1 MASRCRLLLP
11 SGIALLLTAAGC
23 VSSDPLGAERKEG
36 DLEALASGAPRQ
48 WSAAASVS
56 SSSAT
61 GWLRDFDD
69 ASLQRLVGLALERN
83 HDLKA
88 TAARVTQARAQA
100 KAAGADLWPQVG
112 ADFGGRRNQS
122 ASGQRFVGSGV
133 RSNRF
138 ELGVDISW
146 ELDLWGRLR
155 DQRGAAVAGAE
166 AATEDLHAAQ
176 LSLAATT
183 VKSAITLAEA
193 HAQIQLSEE
202 NIATRRINL
211 GVLEKQLDRGIDTEQ
226 VALDVSLARADLARA
241 EATLASQKRVED
253 EARRSL
259 ELLLGAYP
267 AGQEPGLVRL
277 PGMRKEVPSG
287 LPSEMLLRR
296 PDLRAMERRLE
307 SALRSESSAKKAFLP
322 SFSLT
327 GTGGLSSDELSLLLQ
342 REAVVWSLAG
352 SVAQQVFQGGRLRAG
367 VEEARAKYD
376 EILSTYS
383 GQALQ
388 AFKEVE
394 GALAAEKHL
403 KEQER
408 ALTTAAA
415 EAGRAVELAISRYS
429 RGLSDALTV
438 LDSRQRAFDARSALL
453 AVQAQRL
460 RNRADLHLALG
471 GAF

>member
-1 MASRCRLLLP
+1 MASCRFLLP
-11 SGIALLLTAAGC
+11 SGFTLLLVAAGC
-23 VSSDPLGAERKEG
+23 VSSDPLGSDRKAE
-36 DLEALASGAPRQ
+36 DLEGVKYGAPRQ

-56 SSSAT
+56 QSSAI
-61 GWLRDFDD
+61 GWLKDFDD
-69 ASLQRLVGLALERN
+69 PDLQRLVRLALERN

-88 TAARVTQARAQA
+88 AAARVTQARAQA

-112 ADFGGRRNQS
+112 VDFGGRRNQS

-138 ELGVDISW
+138 ELGTDISW

-166 AATEDLHAAQ
+166 AAEEDLYAAQ

-193 HAQIQLSEE
+193 RAQIQLSEE

-241 EATLASQKRVED
+241 EATLASRKREAD

-267 AGQEPGLVRL
+267 AGKERGVADL
-277 PGMRKEVPSG
+277 PGMRKNVPAG

-307 SALRSESSAKKAFLP
+307 SALRSESVAKKAFLP

-327 GTGGLSSDELSLLLQ
+327 GSGGLSSDELSLLLQ

-352 SVAQQVFQGGRLRAG
+352 SVAQQVFQGGRLRANA
-367 VEEARAKYD
+367 EEARAKYD

-394 GALAAEKHL
+394 GALAAEIYL
-403 KEQER
+403 KEQEA

-415 EAGRAVELAISRYS
+415 EAERAVELAIGRYS

-453 AVQAQRL
+453 AVQALRL

-471 GAF
+471 GSF

>member
-1 MASRCRLLLP
+1 MAPRRLLLP
-11 SGIALLLTAAGC
+11 LGLIWLLAAAGC
-23 VSSDPLGAERKEG
+23 VSPDPLGSDRKEG
-36 DLEALASGAPRQ
+36 DLEVLKSGAPRQ
-48 WSAAASVS
+48 WTAAASLS
-56 SSSAT
+56 SASAT
-61 GWLRDFDD
+61 GWLKDYDD
-69 ASLQRLVGLALERN
+69 PYLQRLVHLALERN

-88 TAARVTQARAQA
+88 AAARVTQARAQA

-112 ADFGGRRNQS
+112 VDFGGRRNQS

-138 ELGVDISW
+138 ELGTDISW

-166 AATEDLHAAQ
+166 AAAEDLYAAQ

-193 HAQIQLSEE
+193 RAQIHLSEE
-202 NIATRRINL
+202 NISTRRINL

-241 EATLASQKRVED
+241 EATLASQKREAD

-267 AGQEPGLVRL
+267 AGRERGVADL
-277 PGMRKEVPSG
+277 PGMRKSVPAG

-307 SALRSESSAKKAFLP
+307 AALRTESASKKAFLP

-352 SVAQQVFQGGRLRAG
+352 SVAQQVFQGGRLRASA
-367 VEEARAKYD
+367 EEARARYD

-394 GALAAEKHL
+394 GALAAEIHL
-403 KEQER
+403 KEQEA

-453 AVQAQRL
+453 AVQALRL

>member
-1 MASRCRLLLP
+1 MASCRLLLP
-11 SGIALLLTAAGC
+11 SGFTLLLALAGC
-23 VSSDPLGAERKEG
+23 VSSDPLGSERKAG
-36 DLEALASGAPRQ
+36 DLEVVKSGAPHQ
-48 WSAAASVS
+48 WTTAASVS

-61 GWLRDFDD
+61 GWLKDFDD
-69 ASLQRLVGLALERN
+69 PGLQRLVRLALERN

-88 TAARVTQARAQA
+88 AAARVTQARAQA

-112 ADFGGRRNQS
+112 VDFGGRRNQS

-138 ELGVDISW
+138 ELGTDISW

-155 DQRGAAVAGAE
+155 DQRGAAVAGAG
-166 AATEDLHAAQ
+166 AAAEDLYAAQ

-193 HAQIQLSEE
+193 RAQIQLSED
-202 NIATRRINL
+202 NISTRRINL

-241 EATLASQKRVED
+241 EASLASRKREAD

-267 AGQEPGLVRL
+267 AGKEPGVADL
-277 PGMRKEVPSG
+277 PGMRKSVPAG

-307 SALRSESSAKKAFLP
+307 SALRTESASRKAFLP

-327 GTGGLSSDELSLLLQ
+327 GSGGLSSDELSLLLQ

-352 SVAQQVFQGGRLRAG
+352 SVAQQVFQGGRLRANA
-367 VEEARAKYD
+367 EEARAKYD

-394 GALAAEKHL
+394 GALAAEIYL
-403 KEQER
+403 KEQEV
-408 ALTTAAA
+408 ALTAAAA
-415 EAGRAVELAISRYS
+415 EAGRAVDLAISRYS

-453 AVQAQRL
+453 AVQALRL

-471 GAF
+471 GSF

>member
-1 MASRCRLLLP
+1 MAPRRLLLL
-11 SGIALLLTAAGC
+11 SAFTLLLAAAGC
-23 VSSDPLGAERKEG
+23 VSSDPLGSGRKAG
-36 DLEALASGAPRQ
+36 DLEAVKAGAPRQ
-48 WSAAASVS
+48 WSAAAGVS
-56 SSSAT
+56 SSTAT
-61 GWLRDFDD
+61 GWLKDYDD
-69 ASLQRLVGLALERN
+69 PGLQRLVRLALERN
-83 HDLKA
+83 HDLQA
-88 TAARVTQARAQA
+88 AAARVTQARAQA

-112 ADFGGRRNQS
+112 VDFGGRRNQS

-138 ELGVDISW
+138 ELGADISW

-166 AATEDLHAAQ
+166 AAAEDLHAAQ

-193 HAQIQLSEE
+193 RAQMQLSEE
-202 NIATRRINL
+202 NISTRRINL

-241 EATLASQKRVED
+241 EATLASQKRDAD

-267 AGQEPGLVRL
+267 VGREQGVTDL
-277 PGMRKEVPSG
+277 PGMRRSVPAG

-307 SALRSESSAKKAFLP
+307 SALRTESASRKAFLP

-327 GTGGLSSDELSLLLQ
+327 GAGGLSSDELSLLLQ

-352 SVAQQVFQGGRLRAG
+352 SVAQQVFQGGRLKAG
-367 VEEARAKYD
+367 VEEARARYD

-383 GQALQ
+383 GLALQ
-388 AFKEVE
+388 ACKEVE
-394 GALAAEKHL
+394 GALAAEIHL
-403 KEQER
+403 KEQEA

-415 EAGRAVELAISRYS
+415 EAGRAVDLAISRYS

-453 AVQAQRL
+453 AVRALRL

-471 GAF
+471 GSF

>member
-1 MASRCRLLLP
+1 MAPRCFLLPLGFTLLL
-11 SGIALLLTAAGC
+11 SAAGC
-23 VSSDPLGAERKEG
+23 VSSDPLGAERKAG
-36 DLEALASGAPRQ
+36 DLEVVKSGAPRQ
-48 WSAAASVS
+48 WSVGASVS

-61 GWLRDFDD
+61 GWLGDFDD
-69 ASLQRLVGLALERN
+69 PDLQRLVRLALERN

-88 TAARVTQARAQA
+88 AANRVTQARAQA
-100 KAAGADLWPQVG
+100 KAAGAELWPQVG
-112 ADFGGRRNQS
+112 VDFGGRRNQS

-138 ELGVDISW
+138 EMGADISW

-155 DQRGAAVAGAE
+155 DQRGASAAGAE
-166 AATEDLHAAQ
+166 AAQEDLYAAQ
-176 LSLAATT
+176 LSLAGTT
-183 VKSAITLAEA
+183 VKSALTLAETR
-193 HAQIQLSEE
+193 AQIQLSEE

-241 EATLASQKRVED
+241 EATLASRKREAD
-253 EARRSL
+253 EARRGL

-267 AGQEPGLVRL
+267 AGKEHGVADL
-277 PGMRKEVPSG
+277 PGMRKNVPAG

-307 SALRSESSAKKAFLP
+307 SALRSESGAKKAFLP

-327 GTGGLSSDELSLLLQ
+327 GSGGLSSDELSLLLQ

-352 SVAQQVFQGGRLRAG
+352 SVAQQVFQGGRLRANA
-367 VEEARAKYD
+367 EEARARYD

-383 GQALQ
+383 GRALQ

-394 GALAAEKHL
+394 GALAAEIYL
-403 KEQER
+403 KEQES

-415 EAGRAVELAISRYS
+415 EAERAVELAISRYS

-453 AVQAQRL
+453 AVQALRL
-460 RNRADLHLALG
+460 RNRVDLHLALG
-471 GAF
+471 GSF

>member
-1 MASRCRLLLP
+1 MASSRFLLP
-11 SGIALLLTAAGC
+11 SGFTLLLTAAGC
-23 VSSDPLGAERKEG
+23 VSSDPLGSGRKAG
-36 DLEALASGAPRQ
+36 DLEAVKSGAPRQ
-48 WSAAASVS
+48 WTAAASVS

-61 GWLRDFDD
+61 GWLKDFDD
-69 ASLQRLVGLALERN
+69 ADLQRLVRLALERN

-88 TAARVTQARAQA
+88 AAARVTQARAQA

-112 ADFGGRRNQS
+112 VDFGGRRNQS

-138 ELGVDISW
+138 ELGTDISW

-155 DQRGAAVAGAE
+155 DQRGEVVAGAE
-166 AATEDLHAAQ
+166 AAEEDLYAAQ

-193 HAQIQLSEE
+193 RAQIQLSEE

-241 EATLASQKRVED
+241 EATLASRKREAD

-267 AGQEPGLVRL
+267 AGKERGVADL
-277 PGMRKEVPSG
+277 PGMHKSVPAG

-307 SALRSESSAKKAFLP
+307 SALRSESVAKKAFLP

-327 GTGGLSSDELSLLLQ
+327 GSGGLSSDELSLLLQ

-352 SVAQQVFQGGRLRAG
+352 SVAQQVFQGGRLRANA
-367 VEEARAKYD
+367 EEARAKYD

-394 GALAAEKHL
+394 GALAAEIYL
-403 KEQER
+403 KEQEA

-415 EAGRAVELAISRYS
+415 EAERAVELAIGRYS

-453 AVQAQRL
+453 AVQALRL

-471 GAF
+471 GSF

>member
-1 MASRCRLLLP
+1 MASCRLLLP
-11 SGIALLLTAAGC
+11 SGFTLLLAAAGC

-36 DLEALASGAPRQ
+36 DLEVVTFGAPRQ

-61 GWLRDFDD
+61 GWLKDYDD
-69 ASLQRLVGLALERN
+69 PELQRLVRLALERN

-88 TAARVTQARAQA
+88 AAARVTQARAQA

-112 ADFGGRRNQS
+112 VDFGGRRNQS

-138 ELGVDISW
+138 ELGTDISW

-166 AATEDLHAAQ
+166 AAAEDLYAAQ

-193 HAQIQLSEE
+193 QAQIQLSEE

-241 EATLASQKRVED
+241 EATLASQKREAD

-267 AGQEPGLVRL
+267 AGREKGVADL
-277 PGMRKEVPSG
+277 PGMRKNVPAG

-307 SALRSESSAKKAFLP
+307 SALRTESAAKKAFLP

-327 GTGGLSSDELSLLLQ
+327 GSGGLSSDELSLLLQ

-352 SVAQQVFQGGRLRAG
+352 SVAQQVFQGGRLRANA
-367 VEEARAKYD
+367 EEARAKYD

-394 GALAAEKHL
+394 GALAAEIYL
-403 KEQER
+403 KEQEA

-415 EAGRAVELAISRYS
+415 EAGRAVDLAISRYS

-453 AVQAQRL
+453 AVQALRL